1 MSNENEKNELV
12 PGLNVTKPEL
22 EMLRNE
28 PEAFERYTKFCEMKL
43 KAQHEFELEKV
54 KAQNEHDLEKLKVQN
69 EHELE
74 KDKARNEHELEKDKA
89 QNEHDLEK
97 VKVQNEK
104 DKVQNEQDL
113 EKLKVEMEEREKIR
127 TYINDIC
134 EYVVDVGVNY
144 FASLKSDKPI
154 PEDVAKSIDTSNLDL
169 G

>member
-89 QNEHDLEK
+89 QNEHEL
-97 VKVQNEK
+97 EK
-104 DKVQNEQDL
+104 DKAQNEQDL

-144 FASLKSDKPI
+144 FASLKLNKPI

-169 G
+169 GN

>member
-12 PGLNVTKPEL
+12 PGLNVTKSEL

-69 EHELE
+69 E
-74 KDKARNEHELEKDKA
+74 
-89 QNEHDLEK
+89 
-97 VKVQNEK
+97 
-104 DKVQNEQDL
+104 QDL

-127 TYINDIC
+127 TYFNDIC

>member
-89 QNEHDLEK
+89 RNEHELEKDKAQNEHELEK
-97 VKVQNEK
+97 
-104 DKVQNEQDL
+104 D
-113 EKLKVEMEEREKIR
+113 KVEMEEREKIR

-144 FASLKSDKPI
+144 FASLKSNKPI
-154 PEDVAKSIDTSNLDL
+154 PEDVTKSIDTSNLDL
-169 G
+169 GN

>member
-43 KAQHEFELEKV
+43 KAQ
-54 KAQNEHDLEKLKVQN
+54 NEHDLEKLKVQ
-69 EHELE
+69 
-74 KDKARNEHELEKDKA
+74 NEHELEKDKA

-97 VKVQNEK
+97 VKVQNE
-104 DKVQNEQDL
+104 QDL
-113 EKLKVEMEEREKIR
+113 EKLKVEMEEHEKIR

-144 FASLKSDKPI
+144 FASLKSNKPI
-154 PEDVAKSIDTSNLDL
+154 PEDVAKSIDVSNLDL
-169 G
+169 GN

>member
-89 QNEHDLEK
+89 QNE
-97 VKVQNEK
+97 
-104 DKVQNEQDL
+104 QDL

-144 FASLKSDKPI
+144 FTSLKSNKPI
-154 PEDVAKSIDTSNLDL
+154 PEDVAKSIDVSNLDL
-169 G
+169 GN

>member
-74 KDKARNEHELEKDKA
+74 KDKA
-89 QNEHDLEK
+89 
-97 VKVQNEK
+97 
-104 DKVQNEQDL
+104 QNEQDL
-113 EKLKVEMEEREKIR
+113 EKLKVEMEECEKIR

-144 FASLKSDKPI
+144 FASLKSNKPI

-169 G
+169 GN

>member
-74 KDKARNEHELEKDKA
+74 KDKA

-97 VKVQNEK
+97 V
-104 DKVQNEQDL
+104 KVQNEQDL
-113 EKLKVEMEEREKIR
+113 EKLKVEMEEHEKIR

-144 FASLKSDKPI
+144 FASLKSNKPI
-154 PEDVAKSIDTSNLDL
+154 PEDVAKSIDVSNLDL
-169 G
+169 GN

>member
-1 MSNENEKNELV
+1 MSNENENNELV

-43 KAQHEFELEKV
+43 KEQHEYELEKI
-54 KAQNEHDLEKLKVQN
+54 KVQN

-74 KDKARNEHELEKDKA
+74 KIKVQNEHELE
-89 QNEHDLEK
+89 N
-97 VKVQNEK
+97 
-104 DKVQNEQDL
+104 
-113 EKLKVEMEEREKIR
+113 LKVEMEEREKIR

-144 FASLKSDKPI
+144 FATLKSNKPI
-154 PEDVAKSIDTSNLDL
+154 PEDVAKSIDVSNLDL

>member
-1 MSNENEKNELV
+1 MSNKNEKNELV
-12 PGLNVTKPEL
+12 PGLNVTKSEL

-43 KAQHEFELEKV
+43 KAQHESELEKV
-54 KAQNEHDLEKLKVQN
+54 KAQNEHDLEKL
-69 EHELE
+69 
-74 KDKARNEHELEKDKA
+74 
-89 QNEHDLEK
+89 
-97 VKVQNEK
+97 KVQNEK

>member
-89 QNEHDLEK
+89 QNEHELEK
-97 VKVQNEK
+97 
-104 DKVQNEQDL
+104 D
-113 EKLKVEMEEREKIR
+113 KVEMEEREKIR

-144 FASLKSDKPI
+144 FASLKSNKPI
-154 PEDVAKSIDTSNLDL
+154 PEDVTKSIDTSNLDL
-169 G
+169 GN

>member
-12 PGLNVTKPEL
+12 PGLNVTKSEL

-74 KDKARNEHELEKDKA
+74 KDKA

-97 VKVQNEK
+97 LKVQNEK